1 MNYEEMLE
9 ARKAKKTIK
18 TPMPYGYFYKR
29 LIDGKYSN
37 FVEFRDEIA
46 DNIKF
51 SRCILADC
59 DAVRDISHKGQ
70 LHFTPN
76 EGDDGVY
83 AVAVEVGNFQTLE
96 QLINDDPAI
105 VARNEFIFSTIHDL
119 FDIVSDFHE
128 KEIYYV
134 CFAPNNILTRKSDN
148 AVRLLFHGSF
158 YSKLDQDTL
167 YDGVERFVAPEV
179 FSGNPVDA
187 RTDVY
192 SLGKLILWLYESSGL
207 PFELKKVIEKAISE
221 NPEDRYANVEVFRKA
236 INRVRSARRTAV
248 TAGVAVMIAL
258 VIVGLFFYL
267 LPSPD
272 AVEYVKPVEEPIPDE
287 MLDEDMD
294 ALLGIGADADSATI
308 AHIVEL
314 QRHKNDSLGVGEAKL
329 REYNAKAEAIFRK
342 QFAKAAD
349 EILSEVYNT
358 NQMNGSEKDFAT
370 KSRVMTEKLAKKQ
383 AELMKSTT
391 LSADRAN
398 GIASKII
405 EQLTEKKKALM
416 DKDYMGIKNQQGDD
430 DGAPSQPTEKTN
442 NK

>member
-9 ARKAKKTIK
+9 ARNAKKTVK
-18 TPMPYGYFYKR
+18 TSMPYGFFYKR

-46 DNIKF
+46 DQIMF
-51 SRCILADC
+51 SRSIKADC
-59 DAVRDISHKGQ
+59 DAVREVSHKGQ

-83 AVAVEVGNFQTLE
+83 AVAVEVGNYQTLE

-105 VARNEFIFSTIHDL
+105 VARNEFVNSIIRDL
-119 FDIVSDFHE
+119 FDVASDLHN

-134 CFAPNNILTRKSDN
+134 CFSPSNILMRKNDN

-158 YSKLDQDTL
+158 FTKLDQDIL
-167 YDGVERFVAPEV
+167 YDGVEQFIAPEV
-179 FSGNPVDA
+179 FSGNPIDG
-187 RTDVY
+187 RSDIY
-192 SLGKLILWLYESSGL
+192 SLGKLILWLYESSGI
-207 PFELKKVIEKAISE
+207 PFELKKVVNKAIAE
-221 NPEDRYANVEVFRKA
+221 NPEDRFASIEDFRSA
-236 INRVRSARRTAV
+236 INRVRTIRRTAV
-248 TAGVAVMIAL
+248 TAGMAAAIAL
-258 VIVGLFFYL
+258 LIVGLFFYL

-287 MLDEDMD
+287 MLEEDWD
-294 ALLGIGADADSATI
+294 ALVGIGADADSATI
-308 AHIVEL
+308 AHVVEL

-342 QFAKAAD
+342 QFTKAAD
-349 EILSEVYNT
+349 AILSEVYNS
-358 NQMNGSEKDFAT
+358 NQMEGTEKDFAA
-370 KSRVMTEKLAKKQ
+370 KSQLMTEKLARKQ

-405 EQLTEKKKALM
+405 EQLTEKKKAQM
-416 DKDYMGIKNQQGDD
+416 EKDYMGIKNKKGSDED
-430 DGAPSQPTEKTN
+430 TPSKSPSEN
-442 NK
+442 DN